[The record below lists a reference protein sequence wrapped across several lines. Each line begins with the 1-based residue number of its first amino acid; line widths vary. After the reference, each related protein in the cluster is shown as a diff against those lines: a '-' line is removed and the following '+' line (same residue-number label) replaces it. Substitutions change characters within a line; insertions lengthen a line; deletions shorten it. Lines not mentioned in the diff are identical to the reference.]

1 VNEFANRAFAAFTIA
16 LGASLWALFTD
27 IGRPFLPSIP
37 IVVYAVYLFANRAA
51 VGQLGG
57 DALRDSPYFLGFL
70 LTMLALFKIFND
82 VSFNASLFGQNPALM
97 TQEVGGAVLTTIIGL
112 FCRQALISLVP
123 DVEPEE
129 EDRIAALANAVTS
142 HAVAFEV
149 ARQQFFREMSDERA
163 RQAEEFRA
171 AQSQLLDRIA
181 TLPTAQTMT
190 ATTAAANAVAPT
202 PVVAA
207 SAAPAAAS
215 TMSPATSAVS
225 APAPQAIVA
234 TPTPPFTPTVAG
246 FAARPT
252 SSNTGDVIPE
262 VLRMLVDDPTNNI
275 ESSLARQRPTPRAPG
290 GAIPPGM
297 PDTTG

>member
-1 VNEFANRAFAAFTIA
+1 MNEFANRAFAAFTIA

-27 IGRPFLPSIP
+27 IGRPFLPSVP
-37 IVVYAVYLFANRAA
+37 IVVYAVYLFANRSA

-82 VSFNASLFGQNPALM
+82 VSFNSSLFGQNPALM

-129 EDRIAALANAVTS
+129 EDRLAALANAVTS

-171 AQSQLLDRIA
+171 AQAQLLDRLS
-181 TLPTAQTMT
+181 TLPAPASGALVTDPHAVPVTA
-190 ATTAAANAVAPT
+190 
-202 PVVAA
+202 AA
-207 SAAPAAAS
+207 SAASVAAIGA
-215 TMSPATSAVS
+215 PS
-225 APAPQAIVA
+225 APAVVA
-234 TPTPPFTPTVAG
+234 TPTPPFTPTVTG
-246 FAARPT
+246 F
-252 SSNTGDVIPE
+252 SSRATASGEVIPE
-262 VLRMLVDDPTNNI
+262 VLRMLVDDPANNI

-290 GAIPPGM
+290 GTIPPGA
-297 PDTTG
+297 TGTSG

>member
-1 VNEFANRAFAAFTIA
+1 MNEFANRAFAAFTIA

-27 IGRPFLPSIP
+27 IGRPFLPSVP
-37 IVVYAVYLFANRAA
+37 IVVYAVYLFANRSA

-171 AQSQLLDRIA
+171 AQTQLLDRIA
-181 TLPTAQTMT
+181 TMPAATASASVESMAASAS
-190 ATTAAANAVAPT
+190 ATPINAVLAV
-202 PVVAA
+202 PVTN
-207 SAAPAAAS
+207 AAPAA
-215 TMSPATSAVS
+215 PAAPS
-225 APAPQAIVA
+225 APAIVA
-234 TPTPPFTPTVAG
+234 TPTPPFSPTVSG

-252 SSNTGDVIPE
+252 PSASGEVIPE
-262 VLRMLVDDPTNNI
+262 VLRMLVDDPANNI
-275 ESSLARQRPTPRAPG
+275 ESALARQRPTPRAPG
-290 GAIPPGM
+290 GAIPPGASG
-297 PDTTG
+297 TTG